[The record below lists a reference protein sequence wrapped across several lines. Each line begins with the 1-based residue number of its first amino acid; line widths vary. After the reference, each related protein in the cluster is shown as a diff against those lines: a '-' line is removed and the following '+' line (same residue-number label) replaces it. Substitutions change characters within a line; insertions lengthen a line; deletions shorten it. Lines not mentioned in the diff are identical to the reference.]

1 MKAIICRAYGPIEN
15 LEYGEFPEAVPGPDE
30 IRLEVKAAALG
41 FPEILM
47 VQGGYQVKPPV
58 PFVPGFDAA
67 GVVLEVG
74 AGVKDLAVGERV
86 VTGAGTGAYAERRVI
101 PATRAFRIPAGVD
114 FEAAAAHFSA
124 HGTAYYALVE
134 RAALRAGETLVVHGA
149 AGGVG
154 LAAVEIGREL
164 GARVIASVGSDEKA
178 ALVRRYGAQEVF
190 NYTTAG
196 VRDTLKRLTGGR
208 GADVIF
214 DVVGGEVFEQSLYC
228 VAWGGRIL
236 PIGFAGGR
244 IPKVPAN
251 LPLLKGYSVVGV
263 FWGAAFAQDPPAMAR
278 THGTLMQWLAAG
290 RIRPHVSEVLPLSR
304 TVEGLRRILERR
316 ATGKILVVPG
326 RQLSSPR
333 L

>member
-1 MKAIICRAYGPIEN
+1 MKAIICREFGPFEN
-15 LEYGEFPEAVPGPDE
+15 LEYGDFPDTAPGPGE
-30 IRLEVKAAALG
+30 IRLAVKSAALG

-47 VQGGYQVKPPV
+47 VQGGYQAKPPL

-67 GVVLEVG
+67 GIVLDVG
-74 AGVKDLAVGERV
+74 PDVKGIAAGQRV
-86 VTGAGTGAYAERRVI
+86 VSGGGTGAWAERRVI
-101 PATRAFRIPAGVD
+101 PAARTFQLAEGVS

-134 RAALRAGETLVVHGA
+134 RAALKPGETLVVHGA

-164 GARVIASVGSDEKA
+164 GARVIGSVGSDEKMA
-178 ALVRRYGAQEVF
+178 IVRQYGAEEVF
-190 NYTTAG
+190 NYATAG
-196 VRDTLKRLTGGR
+196 VRDTLKRLTQGR

-263 FWGAAFAQDPPAMAR
+263 FWGASFSQDPPAMAR
-278 THGTLMQWLAAG
+278 THGALMQWLAAG
-290 RIRPHVSEVLPLSR
+290 RIRPHVSEVLPLPR
-304 TVEGLRRILERR
+304 TVEGLRRIVERR
-316 ATGKILVVPG
+316 ALGKILVAPG
-326 RQLSSPR
+326 A
-333 L
+333 

>member
-1 MKAIICRAYGPIEN
+1 VKAVICRQYGSFED
-15 LEYGEFPEAVPGPDE
+15 LEYGEFPEPAPGPGE
-30 IRLEVKAAALG
+30 IRMEVKSAALG

-47 VQGGYQVKPPV
+47 VQGGYQAKPPL

-74 AGVKDLAVGERV
+74 PEVKGFAAGQRV
-86 VTGAGTGAYAERRVI
+86 VSGGGTGAWAEQRVV
-101 PATRAFRIPAGVD
+101 PVSRTFRLPDSVG

-124 HGTAYYALVE
+124 HGTAYYALVD
-134 RAALRAGETLVVHGA
+134 RAALKAGETLVVHGA

-164 GARVIASVGSDEKA
+164 GARVIASVGSDEKMD
-178 ALVRRYGAQEVF
+178 LVRRYGAAEVF

-208 GADVIF
+208 GADVII
-214 DVVGGEVFEQSLYC
+214 DVVGGDVFEQSLYC

-236 PIGFAGGR
+236 PVGFAGGR
-244 IPKVPAN
+244 IPKIPAN

-278 THGTLMQWLAAG
+278 THGTLMQWLAQG
-290 RIRPHVSEVLPLSR
+290 RIRPHVSTVLPLSQIVDGMR
-304 TVEGLRRILERR
+304 QIVERR
-316 ATGKILVVPG
+316 AQGKILVVPG
-326 RQLSSPR
+326 R
-333 L
+333 

>member
-1 MKAIICRAYGPIEN
+1 MKAIICRQYGSFEN
-15 LEYGEFPEAVPGPDE
+15 LGYGEFPEPTPGPDE

-47 VQGGYQVKPPV
+47 VQGGYQAKPPV

-74 AGVKDLAVGERV
+74 SKVTNFAVGERV
-86 VTGAGTGAYAERRVI
+86 VSGGGTGAYAEQRAV
-101 PATRAFRIPAGVD
+101 PATRVFRMAEGVAF
-114 FEAAAAHFSA
+114 ELAAAHFSA
-124 HGTAYYALVE
+124 HGTAYYGLVE
-134 RAALRAGETLVVHGA
+134 RAALHAGETLVVHGA

-164 GARVIASVGSDEKA
+164 GARVIASVGSDEKMD
-178 ALVRRYGAQEVF
+178 LVRRFGAAEVF
-190 NYTTAG
+190 NYATAG
-196 VRDTLKRLTGGR
+196 VRDTLKRLTDGR

-244 IPKVPAN
+244 IPKIPAN

-263 FWGAAFAQDPPAMAR
+263 FWGASFAQDPAAMR
-278 THGTLMQWLAAG
+278 RVHETLMDWLAAG
-290 RIRPHVSEVLPLSR
+290 RIRPHVSAVLPLSQ
-304 TVEGLRRILERR
+304 TVDGMRQIAERR
-316 ATGKILVVPG
+316 AQGKIVVVPG
-326 RQLSSPR
+326 R
-333 L
+333 